1 MKSKKEIMEIILGWM
16 EDFISGKITGKK
28 FVNLYMPFW
37 NTDLREAKDGYDKK
51 SYSNKEHDL
60 LDELHSDCDC
70 LNYPIEDESSR
81 RISLTED
88 QLKEIVKEK
97 LTKLSK

>member
-16 EDFISGKITGKK
+16 EDFISEKISGEKL
-28 FVNLYMPFW
+28 VDLYIPFW
-37 NTDLREAKDGYDKK
+37 KHKLRGKMECLF
-51 SYSNKEHDL
+51 SNREIDL
-60 LDELHSDCDC
+60 LNELHSDCDC